1 MNSSALSPSQENVF
15 ECQFFTRLGGR
26 IDPDSTKEAYVVL
39 VFILIINIITCP
51 FTVVL
56 NVLVMV
62 SVKIK
67 PRLKTKSNIALACL
81 ATTDGIMGLIGQ
93 PLFIAEITAILKEEL
108 SSVHCTVIHICSSTL
123 SVLAGASLLHLVLV
137 NLERYMAIKHSLTY
151 TTMVT
156 KSRIFYSSSIAWIT
170 TLIITVTP
178 TITKK
183 FIFRFISMMTGS
195 LCIVITIV
203 CQVTLYLEARRHE
216 KEIASQQVSIEA
228 RQKFLKEKKAF
239 KVTTTVVVFLLL
251 TYLPLYAVLVLLEE
265 YVIDS
270 VNMRYIV
277 FFITSSMV
285 ILNSL
290 INPIIYCIRIRQF
303 RVAFVEILL
312 RKSNEQAEEIEE
324 QGFGASNAVT
334 PL

>member
-15 ECQFFTRLGGR
+15 ECQFFTQLGGR

-39 VFILIINIITCP
+39 VFIMIINIITCP

-93 PLFIAEITAILKEEL
+93 PLFIAEITAVLQEEV
-108 SSVHCTVIHICSSTL
+108 SSIHCTAIQICSSTL
-123 SVLAGASLLHLVLV
+123 SVLAGASLLHLVLM
-137 NLERYMAIKHSLTY
+137 NLERYMAIKHSLMY
-151 TTMVT
+151 ATMVT
-156 KSRIFYSSSIAWIT
+156 KSRIFYSFAIAWIT
-170 TLIITVTP
+170 TLIITVPP

-183 FIFRFISMMTGS
+183 FIFRFISMIIGS
-195 LCIVITIV
+195 LSIIITIV
-203 CQVTLYLEARRHE
+203 CQVMLYLEARRHE

-251 TYLPLYAVLVLLEE
+251 TYLPLYAVVVLLEE
-265 YVIDS
+265 YVINS

-277 FFITSSMV
+277 LFITSSMV
-285 ILNSL
+285 VLNSL

-312 RKSNEQAEEIEE
+312 GKSNAQAEEIEE
-324 QGFGASNAVT
+324 QGFGASNAVV

>member
-81 ATTDGIMGLIGQ
+81 ATTDGIMGLIEQ
-93 PLFIAEITAILKEEL
+93 PLFIAEITAVLQEEL

-183 FIFRFISMMTGS
+183 FIISFISMMTGS

-239 KVTTTVVVFLLL
+239 KVTTTVVFLLL

-277 FFITSSMV
+277 FFITSSMA

-312 RKSNEQAEEIEE
+312 GKSNAQAEEIKE
-324 QGFGASNAVT
+324 QGFGASNAVV

>member
-1 MNSSALSPSQENVF
+1 M
-15 ECQFFTRLGGR
+15 
-26 IDPDSTKEAYVVL
+26 
-39 VFILIINIITCP
+39 
-51 FTVVL
+51 
-56 NVLVMV
+56 
-62 SVKIK
+62 
-67 PRLKTKSNIALACL
+67 
-81 ATTDGIMGLIGQ
+81 
-93 PLFIAEITAILKEEL
+93 
-108 SSVHCTVIHICSSTL
+108 
-123 SVLAGASLLHLVLV
+123 
-137 NLERYMAIKHSLTY
+137 
-151 TTMVT
+151 
-156 KSRIFYSSSIAWIT
+156 
-170 TLIITVTP
+170 
-178 TITKK
+178 
-183 FIFRFISMMTGS
+183 
-195 LCIVITIV
+195 
-203 CQVTLYLEARRHE
+203 EARRHE

-312 RKSNEQAEEIEE
+312 GKSNAQAEEIKE
-324 QGFGASNAVT
+324 QGFGASNAVV

>member
-1 MNSSALSPSQENVF
+1 MNSSALSPRHENVF
-15 ECQFFTRLGGR
+15 ECEFFTHLGGR

-39 VFILIINIITCP
+39 VLVVIINIITCP

-67 PRLKTKSNIALACL
+67 PRLKTNSNIALACL
-81 ATTDGIMGLIGQ
+81 ATTDGILGLIGQ
-93 PLFIAEITAILKEEL
+93 PLFIAEITAVLQEDV
-108 SSVHCTVIHICSSTL
+108 SSVHCTVIQICSSTL

-137 NLERYMAIKHSLTY
+137 SMERYMAIKHSLTY

-170 TLIITVTP
+170 TLIITVTR
-178 TITKK
+178 TITKN
-183 FIFRFISMMTGS
+183 FISRFISMIIVS
-195 LCIVITIV
+195 LSIIITIV
-203 CQVTLYLEARRHE
+203 FQVILYLEARRHE
-216 KEIASQQVSIEA
+216 KEIASQQVSKEA
-228 RQKFLKEKKAF
+228 RQNFLKEKKAF

-251 TYLPLYAVLVLLEE
+251 TYLPFYAVAVLLEKN
-265 YVIDS
+265 VIDS
-270 VNMRYIV
+270 PNMRYIV
-277 FFITSSMV
+277 LFIASSMV
-285 ILNSL
+285 VLNSL

-312 RKSNEQAEEIEE
+312 GKSNAPAEQIEE
-324 QGFGASNAVT
+324 QGFGASNAVA

>member
-1 MNSSALSPSQENVF
+1 M
-15 ECQFFTRLGGR
+15 
-26 IDPDSTKEAYVVL
+26 VL

-67 PRLKTKSNIALACL
+67 PRLRTKSNIALACL

-93 PLFIAEITAILKEEL
+93 PLFIAEITAVLQEEL

-178 TITKK
+178 TIKKK
-183 FIFRFISMMTGS
+183 FIFRFISMMNGS
-195 LCIVITIV
+195 
-203 CQVTLYLEARRHE
+203 
-216 KEIASQQVSIEA
+216 
-228 RQKFLKEKKAF
+228 
-239 KVTTTVVVFLLL
+239 
-251 TYLPLYAVLVLLEE
+251 
-265 YVIDS
+265 
-270 VNMRYIV
+270 
-277 FFITSSMV
+277 
-285 ILNSL
+285 
-290 INPIIYCIRIRQF
+290 
-303 RVAFVEILL
+303 
-312 RKSNEQAEEIEE
+312 
-324 QGFGASNAVT
+324 
-334 PL
+334 